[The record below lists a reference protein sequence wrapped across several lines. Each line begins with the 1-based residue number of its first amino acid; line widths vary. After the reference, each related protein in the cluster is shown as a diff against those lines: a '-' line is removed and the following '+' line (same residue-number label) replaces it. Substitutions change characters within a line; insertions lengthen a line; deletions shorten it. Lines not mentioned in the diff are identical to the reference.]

1 MAQTIQIKN
10 GTGSSAPASLLQGE
24 LAINVSS
31 GSLWY
36 GSGSSNA
43 THSNWMFGEITAS
56 NKIRNHLGNHTG
68 TGNITASGTVSA
80 GYFVGDGSG
89 ITNLSIDAQGALLES
104 ECTNVA
110 ALKSI
115 NQNLTTTSAVSFD
128 TISANSIDITSIT
141 ASIVT
146 SSIIYSSGS
155 NIFGD
160 AANDNHTFNGS
171 ITASGN
177 LEVDTIQIGDS
188 PAAAQSY
195 QLHVK
200 DSQSVNAVLET
211 TGNGNA
217 TLELKNNQTPDWAIR
232 NKFSQG
238 GLHFTANHNVL
249 HLDDDGTT
257 TISGSLVLS
266 GAGVTSDISASG
278 DLTADNIIAS
288 GATGK
293 LQGYEGSF
301 THITLGEGLNRIL
314 KNTAAGSGEY
324 TFQDGGIYANGNI
337 TASGNISASG
347 GINGGHLRLNSKFVF
362 DEGTSGVLGLD
373 NAGQWDS
380 YTYGRLGTSK
390 PHTFRGNITASGNI
404 SASGNIFAED
414 AEFTG
419 TIEAAV
425 KSFSIPHQSIEGKK
439 LVYGVLEGP
448 EHSVYVRGK
457 TQDKIIEL
465 PEEWKWLVHED
476 SITVQLTAI
485 GKSQNLFVKDV
496 SDNKIFINNDA
507 LFSSKVNA
515 YYVVHATRKD
525 VKKLKTVK

>member
-10 GTGSSAPASLLQGE
+10 GTGSSAPATLLQGE

-68 TGNITASGTVSA
+68 TGNITASGTVNA
-80 GYFVGDGSG
+80 GFFVGNGS
-89 ITNLSIDAQGALLES
+89 LLES
-104 ECTNVA
+104 ELANVA
-110 ALKSI
+110 AVKAI
-115 NQNLTTTSAVSFD
+115 NQQLTTTSAVQFASL
-128 TISANSIDITSIT
+128 NVTSIT
-141 ASIVT
+141 SSIVT
-146 SSIIYSSGS
+146 SSVVYSSGS

-160 AANDNHTFNGS
+160 EPSDNHTFNGS

-177 LEVDTIQIGDS
+177 IQADSIKIGDS
-188 PAAAQSY
+188 TGAIPAY
-195 QLHVK
+195 NFHIK
-200 DSQSVNAVLET
+200 DSASVNAVLECT
-211 TGNGNA
+211 TNGNA
-217 TLELKNNQTPDWAIR
+217 TLELKNNQTPDWYIR
-232 NKFSQG
+232 NKHSTG
-238 GLHFTANHNVL
+238 GLDFGAAHRVF
-249 HLDDDGTT
+249 HLDDNGTA

-266 GAGVTSDISASG
+266 GTGVTS
-278 DLTADNIIAS
+278 
-288 GATGK
+288 
-293 LQGYEGSF
+293 
-301 THITLGEGLNRIL
+301 
-314 KNTAAGSGEY
+314 
-324 TFQDGGIYANGNI
+324 
-337 TASGNISASG
+337 NISASG
-347 GINGGHLRLNSKFVF
+347 ALYLGGPFIGDPNNTRIYPNGTGFGFIYSSAAGIHTSA
-362 DEGTSGVLGLD
+362 GTSLVVA
-373 NAGQWDS
+373 N
-380 YTYGRLGTSK
+380 
-390 PHTFRGNITASGNI
+390 NITASGNI

-425 KSFSIPHQSIEGKK
+425 KSFSIPHQSIKGKK

-485 GKSQNLFVKDV
+485 GKSQNLFVKDI

-525 VKKLKTVK
+525 VNKLKTVK

>member
-10 GTGSSAPASLLQGE
+10 GTGSSAPATLLQGE

-43 THSNWMFGEITAS
+43 THSNWMFGELTAS

-68 TGNITASGTVSA
+68 TGNITASGTVNA
-80 GYFVGDGSG
+80 GFFVGNGSG
-89 ITNLSIDAQGALLES
+89 ITNLSIDGQGALLES
-104 ECTNVA
+104 ELTNVA
-110 ALKSI
+110 AVKAI
-115 NQNLTTTSAVSFD
+115 NQQLTTTSNVQFASLNV
-128 TISANSIDITSIT
+128 TALTS
-141 ASIVT
+141 SIVT
-146 SSIIYSSGS
+146 SSVVYSSGS

-160 AANDNHTFNGS
+160 EPSDNHTFNGS

-177 LEVDTIQIGDS
+177 IQADSIKIGDS
-188 PAAAQSY
+188 TTAIPAY
-195 QLHVK
+195 QFHIK
-200 DSQSVNAVLET
+200 DSTSVNAVLES

-217 TLELKNNQTPDWAIR
+217 TLELKNNQTPDWHIR
-232 NKFSQG
+232 NKHSGG
-238 GLHFTANHNVL
+238 GLDFGAAHRVF
-249 HLDDDGTT
+249 HLDDNGTA

-266 GAGVTSDISASG
+266 GTGVTSNISSSG
-278 DLTADNIIAS
+278 TITGRTLV
-288 GATGK
+288 AT
-293 LQGYEGSF
+293 
-301 THITLGEGLNRIL
+301 
-314 KNTAAGSGEY
+314 
-324 TFQDGGIYANGNI
+324 
-337 TASGNISASG
+337 GNISASG
-347 GINGGHLRLNSKFVF
+347 K
-362 DEGTSGVLGLD
+362 
-373 NAGQWDS
+373 
-380 YTYGRLGTSK
+380 
-390 PHTFRGNITASGNI
+390 
-404 SASGNIFAED
+404 IFAED

-425 KSFSIPHQSIEGKK
+425 KSFSIPHKSIEGKK

-465 PEEWKWLVHED
+465 PEEWKWLVHDD

-485 GKSQNLFVKDV
+485 GKSQNLFVKDI
-496 SDNKIFINNDA
+496 SDNKIFISNDA

-525 VKKLKTVK
+525 VNKLKTVK

>member
-10 GTGSSAPASLLQGE
+10 GTGSSAPATLLQGE

-68 TGNITASGTVSA
+68 TGNITASGTVNA
-80 GYFVGDGSG
+80 GFFVGDGSG
-89 ITNLSIDAQGALLES
+89 ITNLSIDGQGALLES
-104 ECTNVA
+104 ELANVA
-110 ALKSI
+110 AVKAI
-115 NQNLTTTSAVSFD
+115 NQQLTTTSAVQFASL
-128 TISANSIDITSIT
+128 NVTSIT
-141 ASIVT
+141 SSIVT
-146 SSIIYSSGS
+146 SSVVYSSGS

-160 AANDNHTFNGS
+160 EPSDNHTFNGS

-177 LEVDTIQIGDS
+177 IQANSIKIGDS
-188 PAAAQSY
+188 TGAIPAY
-195 QLHVK
+195 DFHIK
-200 DSQSVNAVLET
+200 DSTSVNAVLECT
-211 TGNGNA
+211 TNGNA
-217 TLELKNNQTPDWAIR
+217 TLELKNNQTPDWYIR
-232 NKFSQG
+232 NKHSTG
-238 GLHFTANHNVL
+238 GLDFGAAHRVF
-249 HLDDDGTT
+249 HLDDNGTA

-266 GAGVTSDISASG
+266 GTGVTSNIS
-278 DLTADNIIAS
+278 
-288 GATGK
+288 
-293 LQGYEGSF
+293 
-301 THITLGEGLNRIL
+301 
-314 KNTAAGSGEY
+314 
-324 TFQDGGIYANGNI
+324 
-337 TASGNISASG
+337 ASGNISSSG
-347 GINGGHLRLNSKFVF
+347 LTVAGNISSSGTVQMGRILFTNGDRTLYNLNSMLHIGDGIGAVTLPDTKVNG
-362 DEGTSGVLGLD
+362 D
-373 NAGQWDS
+373 
-380 YTYGRLGTSK
+380 
-390 PHTFRGNITASGNI
+390 ITGSRHI
-404 SASGNIFAED
+404 SASGNIFASD

-425 KSFSIPHQSIEGKK
+425 KSFSIPHQSIKGKK

-465 PEEWKWLVHED
+465 PEEWRWLVRED

-485 GKSQNLFVKDV
+485 GKSQNLFVKDI

-525 VKKLKTVK
+525 VNKLKTVK